1 VGWPT
6 YDQLEGENQMSTQ
19 RSTVEANLLGTNVSL
34 GFSKPWAS
42 YWLFFLRVMTGWWFM
57 HAGLTKLME
66 NGLMMPEGGLTWF
79 IGAGG
84 LPVSPIMGLFQSGIA
99 LDFVRLMV
107 PVGEFLIGLGLI
119 VGCMLRLA
127 AFFGGFLMTFFYFVN
142 HGWGH
147 GMFSSDMMGL
157 LLFIT
162 VALFGAGRVWGLDAY
177 LEQTDWVKR
186 NSWAKYLLG

>member
-1 VGWPT
+1 
-6 YDQLEGENQMSTQ
+6 MSTQ
-19 RSTVEANLLGTNVSL
+19 SSTVEANLLGTNVSL

-66 NGLMMPEGGLTWF
+66 NGLMMPKGGLTWF
-79 IGAGG
+79 IGTSG
-84 LPVSPIMGLFQSGIA
+84 LPVSPIMGLFQSGLP
-99 LDFVRLMV
+99 LDFVRFMI
-107 PVGEFLIGLGLI
+107 PVGEFLIGLGLV
-119 VGCMLRLA
+119 VGCLLRLA

-142 HGWGH
+142 HGWAH
-147 GMFSSDMMGL
+147 GMFSGDMMGM

-162 VALFGAGRVWGLDAY
+162 VALFGAGRVWGIDAY
-177 LEQTDWVKR
+177 LEKTDWVKR